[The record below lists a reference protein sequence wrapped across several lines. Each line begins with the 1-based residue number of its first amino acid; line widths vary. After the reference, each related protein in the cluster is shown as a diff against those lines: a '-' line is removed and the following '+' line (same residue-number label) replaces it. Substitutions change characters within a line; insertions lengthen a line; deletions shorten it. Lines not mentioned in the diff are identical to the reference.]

1 MPETFNRVGTKL
13 TTTNTTT
20 IYTAPNLAS
29 TNRAIILSCLIA
41 NIDGSNSVDI
51 TVLITNNTDTEI
63 TRIAHT
69 ITIPPDA
76 TLELIPN
83 KLILL
88 AGEKLRAIASAAN
101 DLDCTISVLE
111 FT

>member
-1 MPETFNRVGTKL
+1 MTESFNRVGTKL
-13 TTTNTTT
+13 TTTNITT
-20 IYTAPNLAS
+20 IYTSPNLAD

-41 NIDGSNSVDI
+41 NIDGINAADI
-51 TVLITNNTDTEI
+51 TILITDNLDTEI

-69 ITIPPDA
+69 ITVPPDA

-88 AGEKLRAIASAAN
+88 AGEKLRAIASAPN

-111 FT
+111 IT